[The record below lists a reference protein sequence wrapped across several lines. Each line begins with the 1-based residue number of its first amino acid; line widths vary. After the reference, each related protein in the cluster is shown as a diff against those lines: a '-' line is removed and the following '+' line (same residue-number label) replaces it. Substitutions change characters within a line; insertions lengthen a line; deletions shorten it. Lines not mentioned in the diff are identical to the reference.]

1 MEQIN
6 LIVGQIVFL
15 KLQKGK
21 IMPARVFEEIRRK
34 TLQGET
40 VSYVFQSR
48 INGAMKTYEYDNSLE
63 LFKTTEEAYTR
74 MLEEAS
80 SFIEKVCSE
89 AGREAREIFQ
99 LQEEAAVQQQSS
111 KKSSAQ
117 VQQARIV
124 LEDGTVANITI

>member
-1 MEQIN
+1 MEQTN
-6 LIVGQIVFL
+6 LLVGQIVFL

-99 LQEEAAVQQQSS
+99 LQEESAVQQQGS

>member
-1 MEQIN
+1 MEQTN
-6 LIVGQIVFL
+6 LLVGQIVFL

-48 INGAMKTYEYDNSLE
+48 INGAIKTYEYDNSLE

-89 AGREAREIFQ
+89 AGREAREIFS
-99 LQEEAAVQQQSS
+99 LQEDGSTHQQNS
-111 KKSSAQ
+111 KKAPSQS
-117 VQQARIV
+117 QQARIV